1 MSPYQERVGRLTV
14 QWMTLVNVVAYR
26 LSDGRVGGAVPGGAP
41 IGLVTTTGRRSGR
54 PRTVPLLC
62 LPDGDDGLVLVASR
76 GGMST
81 NPAWYGN
88 LRADPRVTVELGGRR
103 REMVA
108 RDASPDER
116 ERLWPALT
124 AVYRHFDAYQRRTDR
139 RIPLVILRPA
149 PDLA

>member
-1 MSPYQERVGRLTV
+1 MACLN
-14 QWMTLVNVVAYR
+14 LVTYR

-54 PRTVPLLC
+54 RRTVPLLC
-62 LPDGDDGLVLVASR
+62 LPEGDGDSCRHGDLVLVASR

-88 LRADPRVTVELGGRR
+88 LCADPRVTVELAGRR

-108 RDASPDER
+108 RVATAEER
-116 ERLWPALT
+116 DRLWPALT

-139 RIPLVILRPA
+139 RIPLVILSDA
-149 PDLA
+149 PPTSA